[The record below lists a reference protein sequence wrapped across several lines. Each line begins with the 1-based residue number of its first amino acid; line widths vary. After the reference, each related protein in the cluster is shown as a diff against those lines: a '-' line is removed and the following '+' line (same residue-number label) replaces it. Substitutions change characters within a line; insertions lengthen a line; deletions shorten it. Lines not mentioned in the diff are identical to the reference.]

1 MKPQALLAG
10 FALLLT
16 ACGGPENRSVSEELP
31 LEEVNALLK
40 KNPDYQEA
48 VTLAERFRATAST
61 VEKARA
67 NDLTYEALQ
76 TFLDSL
82 SDSGVRDRLRE
93 QADAEWEKR
102 YGETAQRIPG
112 LIAHWRHF
120 LDSLRPES
128 YVSVRLLSI
137 DPRESTYGTARVVLE
152 IAPTKGPIDRIEGR
166 FGLFL
171 RDRAHGFDDFS
182 ADLTRCGTAMP
193 TNDTGPANAVTQAES
208 MLARRTSTTRKR
220 ATFTPTLFA

>member
-152 IAPTKGPIDRIEGR
+152 IAPTKGPIDRIEGC
-166 FGLFL
+166 LL
-171 RDRAHGFDDFS
+171 YTSPSPRD
-182 ADLTRCGTAMP
+182 
-193 TNDTGPANAVTQAES
+193 
-208 MLARRTSTTRKR
+208 
-220 ATFTPTLFA
+220 